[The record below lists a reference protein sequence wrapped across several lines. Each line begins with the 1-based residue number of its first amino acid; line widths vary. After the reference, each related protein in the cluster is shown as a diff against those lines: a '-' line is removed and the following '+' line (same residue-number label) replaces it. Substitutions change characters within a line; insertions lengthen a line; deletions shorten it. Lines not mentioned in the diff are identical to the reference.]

1 MHHRLRGGLFP
12 LADKKQTPLASLQS
26 LRTAIGIDSH
36 CNRNR
41 FARFLAIRHVDQ
53 GNLREDILDARCS
66 STPQNGGL
74 NRFGQN
80 HKIGNSAVVCSRDW
94 HEFTASCGASAMGNA
109 T

>member
-12 LADKKQTPLASLQS
+12 LADKKQTPLLS
-26 LRTAIGIDSH
+26 AISSH